1 MKPVIIW
8 FIFMCAVAVVIYFGQ
23 VADKQAKRE
32 RDELRKWG
40 GR

>member
-1 MKPVIIW
+1 MKVAVLW
-8 FIFMCAVAVVIYFGQ
+8 LLFLAGCAVCLYFGQ
-23 VADKQAKRE
+23 VADKQARRE